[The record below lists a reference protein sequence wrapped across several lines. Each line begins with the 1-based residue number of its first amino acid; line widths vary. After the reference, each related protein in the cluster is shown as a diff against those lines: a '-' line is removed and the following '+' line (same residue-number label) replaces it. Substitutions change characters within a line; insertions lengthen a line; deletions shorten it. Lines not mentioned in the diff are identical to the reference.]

1 MPRLLFLSVAALA
14 MLTLTRPIVAQDFQ
28 ETLSEVGEVYARAY
42 VDPLAEALGADL
54 NTGLFH
60 TARVGNKRIGFHFY
74 LGVKASATFLA
85 SSRSSF
91 DLTYT
96 GTVPL
101 EFDLGA
107 ETITLDVPAT
117 FTVTDA
123 PSIFGEETAA
133 LATVRVRHD
142 TTFSTLG
149 LVLPIR
155 FDSTL
160 APRETIGGLLRTDV
174 APLLV
179 PQAGL
184 GTVLGTDIM
193 FRWLPTI
200 TVTDVGSV
208 ELFGFAVR
216 HSINQYLPQLPI
228 DLAIQAAWQHVQ
240 VDDAD
245 DASVIDARTFAVNA
259 AVSKRFGVLTLYGG
273 VQTERSDIE
282 FAYEAAVDGS
292 DVGVTSVPIQFTVNG
307 GGRTR
312 GIFGMGLSLGPVL
325 INSDISVGQTTVV
338 SAGFGFAF

>member
-1 MPRLLFLSVAALA
+1 MPRLLSLSVAALA
-14 MLTLTRPIVAQDFQ
+14 MLTFARPISAQDLQ
-28 ETLSEVGEVYARAY
+28 ETLSQVGEIYARAY

-60 TARVGNKRIGFHFY
+60 TARVGNNRVGLHFY

-85 SSRSSF
+85 SSRQSF

-101 EFDLGA
+101 AFDIGS
-107 ETITLDVPAT
+107 ETVTFDVPAT

-123 PSIFGEETAA
+123 PSIFGDETAG
-133 LATVRVRHD
+133 LATVNVRYD

-149 LVLPIR
+149 LVLPVR

-184 GTVLGTDIM
+184 GTILGTDIM
-193 FRWLPTI
+193 VRWLPTI
-200 TVTDVGSV
+200 TVADVGSV
-208 ELFGFAVR
+208 GLFGFAVR
-216 HSINQYLPQLPI
+216 HSINQYLPALPV

-259 AVSKRFGVLTLYGG
+259 AVSKRIGVLTLYGG

-292 DVGVTSVPIQFTVNG
+292 DVGVSSIPVRFTVSG